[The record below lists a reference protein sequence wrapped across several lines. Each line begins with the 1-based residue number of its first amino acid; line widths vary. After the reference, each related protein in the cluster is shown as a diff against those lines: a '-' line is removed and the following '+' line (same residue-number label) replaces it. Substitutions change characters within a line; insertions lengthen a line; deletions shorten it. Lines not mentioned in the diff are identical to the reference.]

1 MSDHIHETVAGETWQ
16 SLLEHG
22 KANHLPLQAYEVA
35 EFRGPSAN
43 YPEVIAVVVVCVVT
57 ILGFVIL
64 QAVR

>member
-1 MSDHIHETVAGETWQ
+1 MSDHIHENLSGETWQ

-22 KANHLPLQAYEVA
+22 KAKHLPLQAYEVA
-35 EFRGPSAN
+35 EFNEARVN
-43 YPEVIAVVVVCVVT
+43 YPEVIAVAVVCVVV

>member
-1 MSDHIHETVAGETWQ
+1 MSDHIHESVAGETWQ

-22 KANHLPLQAYEVA
+22 KAKHLPLQAYEVA
-35 EFRGPSAN
+35 EFRESHIN
-43 YPEVIAVVVVCVVT
+43 YPEVIAVAVVCVVT